1 MTPWEKIPKMNI
13 FPKITDEPMEK
24 NSKKMKIC
32 PKITDDPMGNF
43 FQFKLRDKNFQL
55 KLHDKNF
62 SIKNT

>member
-1 MTPWEKIPKMNI
+1 
-13 FPKITDEPMEK
+13 MEK

-43 FQFKLRDKNFQL
+43 FQFKLLDQNFQFKLRDKKFQL
-55 KLHDKNF
+55 KLRDKKF